1 MSNVIDFSKW
11 LCYNVFGAVLVR
23 AQVVFLLEVD
33 TRSMEGG
40 EGMLEI
46 LLAMG
51 FVYLCYAILLYMKQ
65 INRTNR
71 SPA

>member
-1 MSNVIDFSKW
+1 
-11 LCYNVFGAVLVR
+11 
-23 AQVVFLLEVD
+23 
-33 TRSMEGG
+33 
-40 EGMLEI
+40 MLEI

>member
-1 MSNVIDFSKW
+1 MSNVIDFYKC
-11 LCYNVFGAVLVR
+11 LCYNAFGAVVCLG

-33 TRSMEGG
+33 AWSMEGG

-51 FVYLCYAILLYMKQ
+51 FVYLCYAIALHEANKR
-65 INRTNR
+65 N
-71 SPA
+71 